1 MWGVFFA
8 KKLDFLSKTG
18 IILQTQYKIHINSK
32 LSWQEEKKISGA
44 YSLSLCEK
52 MFSI

>member
-1 MWGVFFA
+1 MRGVFFA

-32 LSWQEEKKISGA
+32 LSWQEETKNQRRLFA
-44 YSLSLCEK
+44 QL
-52 MFSI
+52 M